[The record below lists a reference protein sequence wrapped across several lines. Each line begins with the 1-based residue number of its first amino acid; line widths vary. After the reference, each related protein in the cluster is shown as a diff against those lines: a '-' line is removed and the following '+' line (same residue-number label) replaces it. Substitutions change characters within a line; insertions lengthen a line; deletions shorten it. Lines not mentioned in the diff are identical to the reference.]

1 MLRAIG
7 SKVLSGAPSLAF
19 SSLSNRTSVRM
30 FSATPSWLKTNTSTR
45 TKENVHDL
53 ETFFDLIGRNCVDHL
68 DAFEGN
74 LDKFLNT
81 SSKEMK
87 NMGIDTRTRRYML
100 RWINKFQNDLEPL
113 REHRRGQKR
122 NGGERKARTVVAK
135 RNALKRLEER
145 EQYQS
150 DEFQAEQKGERVF

>member
-1 MLRAIG
+1 
-7 SKVLSGAPSLAF
+7 
-19 SSLSNRTSVRM
+19 
-30 FSATPSWLKTNTSTR
+30 
-45 TKENVHDL
+45 
-53 ETFFDLIGRNCVDHL
+53 
-68 DAFEGN
+68 
-74 LDKFLNT
+74 
-81 SSKEMK
+81 
-87 NMGIDTRTRRYML
+87 MGIDTRTRRYML